1 MLELFAGVPMKT
13 VGYVYHPDYLLHAPP
28 FEHPE
33 SPDRLIAI
41 NAHLAK
47 VGLMET
53 LVPVVPGYPDE
64 KEILRVHDP
73 EYLRKLE
80 RSCRRGDLSLD
91 SEDTYLNKNSY
102 SIALL
107 SAGGAIAGAEVVAT
121 GKTARAFC
129 AIRPPGHHAARG
141 EGMGFC
147 LLNNAAVAVRYL
159 QARHGVSRA
168 AIIDWDVHHGNGT
181 QSIFWEDPSVFFFS
195 IHENPA
201 FLYPGTGR
209 RWERGEGKGEGTTL
223 NVPMPP
229 GSGDAEYRQAF
240 ELVLAPAL
248 EAFLPEILILCA
260 GFDGHH
266 DDPLADIHLTGE
278 GYRFMSRFAVELANR
293 LCGGRIVSVLEGGYE
308 KESLAACTEI
318 HIRELQKD

>member
-1 MLELFAGVPMKT
+1 MKT

-41 NAHLAK
+41 NGRLAEA
-47 VGLMET
+47 GLVET
-53 LVPVVPGYPDE
+53 LRPICPEYPDE
-64 KEILRVHDP
+64 EEILRVHDP
-73 EYLRKLE
+73 GYLRKLE
-80 RSCRRGDLSLD
+80 LSCRRGDLTLD
-91 SEDTYLNKNSY
+91 AEDTYLTRNSY

-107 SAGGAIAGAEVVAT
+107 SAAGAIAGAEAVAT
-121 GKTARAFC
+121 GKACRAFC
-129 AIRPPGHHAARG
+129 AIRPPGHHAAAA

-147 LLNNAAVAVRYL
+147 LLNNAAITARHL
-159 QARHGVSRA
+159 QARHGVAKA

-181 QSIFWEDPSVFFFS
+181 QAIFWEDPSVFFFS

-209 RWERGEGKGEGTTL
+209 KWERGSGKGEGTTL
-223 NVPMPP
+223 NAPMPP
-229 GSGDAEYRQAF
+229 GSGDAEYREVF
-240 ELVLAPAL
+240 ERMLAPAL
-248 EAFLPEILILCA
+248 EAYRPEILILSA
-260 GFDGHH
+260 GFDGHR
-266 DDPLADIHLTGE
+266 DDPLADIQLTEE
-278 GYRFMSRFAVELANR
+278 GFRFMTGFAVELANL

-308 KESLAACTEI
+308 RESLVACVEI